1 MRNGPVKRLDRH
13 EELHQKVKGLFSAFT
28 LFTLY
33 AFFAAEVDQREM
45 PSNFFVR
52 DMVDLFLLWTVDYPD
67 TREIHATYGVPP
79 VVFNRVIRL
88 FSQRVPLY
96 FFFLRFPVQI
106 YHLES
111 IIHRCQPIESNLFY
125 SLRGGNAFV
134 RPPRGIEEY
143 RPDSSISHLPV
154 W

>member
-1 MRNGPVKRLDRH
+1 MRYGPVKRLDRH

-88 FSQRVPLY
+88 FSQRVLPLTQDWIDSGDVGLY
-96 FFFLRFPVQI
+96 FFFHIIFFFP
-106 YHLES
+106 
-111 IIHRCQPIESNLFY
+111 
-125 SLRGGNAFV
+125 
-134 RPPRGIEEY
+134 PPHTY
-143 RPDSSISHLPV
+143 F
-154 W
+154 